1 MINNKKNTIK
11 FPALLVML
19 VPLTLLTACGGSSN
33 GAGTTAT
40 ATSTVW
46 VKDQFQAS
54 SNFVAQCENPRI
66 GSSPITNRAY
76 PDKQGSELL
85 EKFWQRSFNNE
96 TYLWYQDVID
106 KDPQG
111 FSLTDYFDQLKT
123 TEITDSGREKDRFH
137 WSQSTQSVEE
147 STQLGVSYGY
157 GIDYK
162 RTEPG
167 VIPRIWQV
175 QNITPGVQAVGAIS
189 RGSQL
194 LAVDGVDFVNGSS
207 DGDLAI
213 INAALVSTN
222 EEEEHTFKY
231 INLNGEE
238 YEVTLANSPITGV
251 PLQLVKIID
260 TPQGNVGY
268 LLLNTF
274 NNAKVEKDLF
284 DEFTKLSQE
293 NITDLVVD
301 LRYNGGGFLA
311 LSSQLAYMV
320 AGKTA
325 TQGKIYDKLI
335 YNDKLSSKNRNFLF
349 EDKTIDLRRL
359 IGGETLIDAG
369 QSLPTLDLT
378 RVYILTTGSSCS
390 ASESFINSLVG
401 IDIEVIQI
409 GETTCGKPYGFVPE
423 DNCGE
428 TYFTVQFIGENAKGF
443 GDFADGLIPKELP
456 ENIQGEGVQVQG
468 CPITEDYIHSL
479 GDQQEILLAS
489 ALYYQAN
496 NACPE
501 IQEQVGNTSKSIR
514 RFASPSLNTV
524 ASSGSV
530 KYTDA
535 KLNVRTPLQDAIIND
550 IYFDKYR
557 HMKESSK

>member
-1 MINNKKNTIK
+1 MINSKKSTIQ
-11 FPALLVML
+11 FPALLAML

-33 GAGTTAT
+33 GAGTTVT

-54 SNFVAQCENPRI
+54 SNFASQCENPRI
-66 GSSPITNRAY
+66 GSSPITGKAY
-76 PDKQGSELL
+76 PDKSGSELI

-123 TEITDSGREKDRFH
+123 TEVTDSGRAKDRFH
-137 WSQSTQSVEE
+137 WSQSTKSVEE
-147 STQLGVSYGY
+147 STQLGVTYGY
-157 GIDYK
+157 GVDYK

-207 DGDLAI
+207 DSDLAI
-213 INAALVSTN
+213 ISAALFGTN
-222 EEEEHTFKY
+222 EGEEHTFKY

-238 YEVTLANSPITGV
+238 YEVTLANSTITGV
-251 PLQLVKIID
+251 PLQLAKTMD

-268 LLLNTF
+268 LLLNSF
-274 NNAKVEKDLF
+274 NNAKVEKKLV
-284 DEFTKLSQE
+284 ETFTKFSQD

-325 TQGKIYDKLI
+325 TQGKTYDRLI
-335 YNDKLSSKNRNFLF
+335 YNDKLTSKNRNFHF
-349 EDKTIDLRRL
+349 EDKTIDLL
-359 IGGETLIDAG
+359 GEIGGETLITAG
-369 QSLPTLDLT
+369 QPLPTLDLA
-378 RVYILTTGSSCS
+378 RVYVLTTGSSCS
-390 ASESFINSLVG
+390 ASESFINSLKG
-401 IDIEVIQI
+401 IDVEVIQI
-409 GETTCGKPYGFVPE
+409 GETTCGKPYGFVSE

-428 TYFTVQFIGENAKGF
+428 TYFTVQFRGENHKGF
-443 GDFADGLIPKELP
+443 GDFADGLIPTEIP
-456 ENIQGEGVQVQG
+456 EFGKDEQIQG
-468 CPITEDYIHSL
+468 CPIEEDYLHAL
-479 GDQQEILLAS
+479 GDQEEILLAS
-489 ALYYQAN
+489 ALYYQTK
-496 NACPE
+496 NACPAIE
-501 IQEQVGNTSKSIR
+501 AKVANNSKSIKN
-514 RFASPSLNTV
+514 FASARSNGV
-524 ASSGSV
+524 SV
-530 KYTDA
+530 NDAAEYTGA
-535 KLNVRTPLQDAIIND
+535 KLDVRTPLQDAIIND

-557 HMKESSK
+557 HMKESGK